1 MFMIGQKKKEPCYV
15 QPLKPYSPPSQLTRN
30 LFGVF
35 VAIIILGGLI
45 MDLLAWSKLRQ
56 SEPDSA
62 QTSQNLL
69 LEPGGP
75 AAAFRRQIIA
85 ERERFASTV
94 HNLNLFSPLHPH
106 EREIHHQCLLACLNP
121 DSAEYA
127 AQLCSYGDTL
137 MTVGKYRAAD
147 KLYRN
152 ALVVLQRS
160 AGPQSP
166 HYSRTLLRLAEVCHA
181 MQRYEEETEL
191 RRRAADG
198 SA

>member
-15 QPLKPYSPPSQLTRN
+15 QPLKPYSPPSQFARN
-30 LFGVF
+30 LFGAFALIV
-35 VAIIILGGLI
+35 ILGGLI

-56 SEPDSA
+56 GEPDSA
-62 QTSQNLL
+62 QTSQNLP
-69 LEPGGP
+69 LEPGGA
-75 AAAFRRQIIA
+75 AAAFRRQIRA
-85 ERERFASTV
+85 EEQRFASAMHTM
-94 HNLNLFSPLHPH
+94 NLFSPLHPH
-106 EREIHHQCLLACLNP
+106 EREIHHQRLLACLNP
-121 DSAEYA
+121 DSSEYA

-147 KLYRN
+147 KFYRN
-152 ALVVLQRS
+152 ALVVLQRT
-160 AGPQSP
+160 AGSQSP
-166 HYSRTLLRLAEVCHA
+166 HYTRTLLRLAEVCHA